1 MVAFAMAAILPRP
14 MSRDEFFA
22 WAERQELPY
31 EFDGTGPVPM
41 TGGNAGHNRLI
52 LNLLFLLRGLLDG
65 TGWEAIGPEAGV
77 ATVGTTVR
85 YPDAVVT
92 RTPFGNGVRLVPDPV
107 AVFEVVSPTSGRTDR
122 VVKLREYA
130 AVPSILRYVILESAS
145 VDVTVF
151 ARLEVKGAFG
161 PGRPPEDGT
170 VRLPGIDTGIALA
183 DIYRGVLDM
192 PGSKS

>member
-1 MVAFAMAAILPRP
+1 MIAFAMDAALPHP

-52 LNLLFLLRGLLDG
+52 IRLIVLLQQLLDG

-92 RTPFGNGVRLVPDPV
+92 RTPFGNGVLLVPAPV

-151 ARLEVKGAFG
+151 ARADGQGAFG
-161 PGRPPEDGT
+161 PGRPPEDDM
-170 VRLPGIDTGIALA
+170 VRLPGIDAGIAVA
-183 DIYRGVLDM
+183 DIYRGVLDL
-192 PGSKS
+192 PGSQP